1 MGTRIATRKHV
12 LDQIPREI
20 DVLEKLVRSLPGKD
34 KAAKNEQSQINQF
47 GQALTC
53 AHYIVYAAI
62 ALSQRAIELSPLYTT
77 QHWRQQCRDAGG
89 GAAVGA
95 DSSCPSPQRS

>member
-1 MGTRIATRKHV
+1 MGTRIAARKHV

-53 AHYIVYAAI
+53 AHYIAYAAI
-62 ALSQRAIELSPLYTT
+62 ALSQRAIEYLLYIP
-77 QHWRQQCRDAGG
+77 RNIGG
-89 GAAVGA
+89 SNAVMRAAE
-95 DSSCPSPQRS
+95 PP